1 MNQYPPQRHIL
12 HVKASF
18 FIDAS
23 YVVVDTYSTTLKSF
37 IQMDP
42 KYRIQEW
49 PIHTFDLEFLQ
60 SLIIKGQRFL
70 QQPGS
75 SNDNHTNVYCTH
87 THTQQIVYQQIIT
100 SIHAFAVQLEIIKL
114 SNCWSLIIV
123 ERVRNEWWSWC
134 NRFRYTNFPR
144 PREQKKKSNNKNF
157 NSSQIGPT
165 FKCTAKMYAHFIIIV
180 LYKCVDGTKINSK

>member
-1 MNQYPPQRHIL
+1 
-12 HVKASF
+12 
-18 FIDAS
+18 
-23 YVVVDTYSTTLKSF
+23 
-37 IQMDP
+37 MDP

-144 PREQKKKSNNKNF
+144 PREQKKKKQQQKLQFISDWANVQMHSQNVRTFYNYRAVQMRGWDENKF
-157 NSSQIGPT
+157 EVVRKFEPKTSEISRFSAGFPQKT
-165 FKCTAKMYAHFIIIV
+165 Y
-180 LYKCVDGTKINSK
+180 D